1 MLTDDKKFEVTF
13 KVIGAPVGKAR
24 PRFTRTGHTYTPAK
38 SKNYEKKIA
47 QEAWVAMAN
56 KKLNPTECSVHLE
69 MDAYL
74 PVPVSWSKKKQNQ
87 ARMGALRPSK
97 PDIDNI
103 IKAILD
109 GCNKVI
115 YNDDAQVHSIRARKL
130 YETYENPPS
139 IDVKV
144 SWV

>member
-1 MLTDDKKFEVTF
+1 MLH
-13 KVIGAPVGKAR
+13 APSINS
-24 PRFTRTGHTYTPAK
+24 TNSAK
-38 SKNYEKKIA
+38 PSSQK
-47 QEAWVAMAN
+47 
-56 KKLNPTECSVHLE
+56 
-69 MDAYL
+69 D
-74 PVPVSWSKKKQNQ
+74 SKKKQNQ